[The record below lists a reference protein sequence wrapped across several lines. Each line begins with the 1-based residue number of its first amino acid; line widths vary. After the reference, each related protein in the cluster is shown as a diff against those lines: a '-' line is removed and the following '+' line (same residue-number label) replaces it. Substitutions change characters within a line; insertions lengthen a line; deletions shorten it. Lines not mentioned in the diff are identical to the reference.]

1 MDRMTSMATFV
12 KVVESG
18 GFSAAA
24 RTLSMSP
31 SMVTAHVQSLEE
43 RLGVRLLNRS
53 TRRVSLTEVG
63 HAYYERC
70 LQILADADDA
80 DLIAQAL
87 QSTPRGTLRLNTSIA
102 IPPLLAPVIAEF
114 VALYPEV
121 SINLTMT
128 DRIIDLVEEGFDLAV
143 RNMSVPDSS
152 LVVRRVATYRFVVC
166 GAPGYLATRGIPR
179 QPADLVHHNCLV
191 YSHSGW
197 GNEWR
202 FAGPDGEQ
210 SVAVVGNL
218 QANSDNALRLA
229 AVHARGSRWRR
240 AFCSSMRSN
249 RVVSF
254 RSCPNFCRPSTPS
267 TPSTRIATIFRRR
280 SAASSTSWSSTF
292 MTIPA
297 GPIPADLG
305 YPRSLPWA
313 LPSSKMHR
321 PSARLGWPM
330 TLPPSITNEPTAA
343 IGFLRALPRR
353 RDFASLPDRRR
364 RRAGAAVHGAGANRH
379 RGREPLLSPPEWAA
393 GARAGGRVA
402 RRARA

>member
-31 SMVTAHVQSLEE
+31 SMVTAHIQSLEE
-43 RLGVRLLNRS
+43 RLGIRLLNRS

-80 DLIAQAL
+80 DQIAQAL

-114 VALYPEV
+114 VGLYPEV
-121 SINLTMT
+121 SVNLTMT
-128 DRIIDLVEEGFDLAV
+128 DRMIDLVEEGFDLAV

-166 GAPGYLATRGIPR
+166 GAPGYLAARGIPR
-179 QPADLVHHNCLV
+179 HPADLAHHNCLV
-191 YSHSGW
+191 YSHSAW
-197 GNEWR
+197 GNDWR

-210 SVAVVGNL
+210 SVAVEGNL

-229 AVHARGSRWRR
+229 AVHGQGLALAPSFLLIDEIKSGRLVPVLIEFLQTEHAINAIYPHRHHLSAKVRSFIDLLVKHFHEDPGWADSCRSRL
-240 AFCSSMRSN
+240 AAN
-249 RVVSF
+249 PAVNVAVVADA
-254 RSCPNFCRPSTPS
+254 PPVG
-267 TPSTRIATIFRRR
+267 ALEV
-280 SAASSTSWSSTF
+280 AA
-292 MTIPA
+292 
-297 GPIPADLG
+297 D
-305 YPRSLPWA
+305 
-313 LPSSKMHR
+313 
-321 PSARLGWPM
+321 
-330 TLPPSITNEPTAA
+330 
-343 IGFLRALPRR
+343 
-353 RDFASLPDRRR
+353 D
-364 RRAGAAVHGAGANRH
+364 
-379 RGREPLLSPPEWAA
+379 
-393 GARAGGRVA
+393 VA
-402 RRARA
+402 RRHY

>member
-24 RTLSMSP
+24 RALSMSP

-80 DLIAQAL
+80 DQIAQAL

-121 SINLTMT
+121 SVNLTMT
-128 DRIIDLVEEGFDLAV
+128 DRMIDLVEEGFDLAV

-152 LVVRRVATYRFVVC
+152 LIVRRVATYRFVVC
-166 GAPGYLATRGIPR
+166 GAPSYLAARGTPG
-179 QPADLVHHNCLV
+179 QPADLAEHNCLI
-191 YSHSGW
+191 YSQSAW

-202 FAGPDGEQ
+202 FVGPDGEQ
-210 SVAVVGNL
+210 SITVAGNL

-229 AVHARGSRWRR
+229 AVHGQGLALAPSFLLIDEIKAGRLVPILTEFLQTEHAINAIYPHRHHLSAKVRSFIDVLAKHFHDDPGWADPSHSRV
-240 AFCSSMRSN
+240 A
-249 RVVSF
+249 
-254 RSCPNFCRPSTPS
+254 PK
-267 TPSTRIATIFRRR
+267 
-280 SAASSTSWSSTF
+280 
-292 MTIPA
+292 
-297 GPIPADLG
+297 LG
-305 YPRSLPWA
+305 TAHVENA
-313 LPSSKMHR
+313 LS
-321 PSARLGWPM
+321 PSALGV
-330 TLPPSITNEPTAA
+330 AA
-343 IGFLRALPRR
+343 
-353 RDFASLPDRRR
+353 
-364 RRAGAAVHGAGANRH
+364 
-379 RGREPLLSPPEWAA
+379 E
-393 GARAGGRVA
+393 
-402 RRARA
+402 

>member
-24 RTLSMSP
+24 RTLGMSP

-70 LQILADADDA
+70 LQVLADVEDA
-80 DLIAQAL
+80 DQIAQAL

-114 VALYPEV
+114 VALYPEI

-128 DRIIDLVEEGFDLAV
+128 DRMIDLVEEGFDLAV

-152 LVVRRVATYRFVVC
+152 LVVRRVATYRFVVA
-166 GAPGYLATRGIPR
+166 GAPSYLAARGAPK

-191 YSHSGW
+191 YSHSAW

-202 FAGPDGEQ
+202 FAGPNGEQ
-210 SVAVVGNL
+210 SVTVRGNL

-229 AVHARGSRWRR
+229 AVHGQGLALAPSFLLSDEIKAGRLIPILTEFLQPEHAINAIYAHRHHLSAKVRSFIDLLAKHFHADPAWADPRASRLIAR
-240 AFCSSMRSN
+240 
-249 RVVSF
+249 
-254 RSCPNFCRPSTPS
+254 
-267 TPSTRIATIFRRR
+267 
-280 SAASSTSWSSTF
+280 
-292 MTIPA
+292 IPA
-297 GPIPADLG
+297 AGLRKDGPPAAALG
-305 YPRSLPWA
+305 
-313 LPSSKMHR
+313 
-321 PSARLGWPM
+321 
-330 TLPPSITNEPTAA
+330 IAA
-343 IGFLRALPRR
+343 
-353 RDFASLPDRRR
+353 
-364 RRAGAAVHGAGANRH
+364 
-379 RGREPLLSPPEWAA
+379 E
-393 GARAGGRVA
+393 
-402 RRARA
+402 

>member
-24 RTLSMSP
+24 RTLGMSP

-70 LQILADADDA
+70 LQVLADVEDA
-80 DLIAQAL
+80 DQIAQAL

-114 VALYPEV
+114 VALYPDV

-128 DRIIDLVEEGFDLAV
+128 DRMIDLVEEGFDLAV

-152 LVVRRVATYRFVVC
+152 LVVRRVATYRFVVA
-166 GAPGYLATRGIPR
+166 GAPSYLAARGTPK
-179 QPADLVHHNCLV
+179 QPADLAHHNCLV
-191 YSHSGW
+191 YSHSAW

-202 FAGPDGEQ
+202 FAAPNGEQ
-210 SVAVVGNL
+210 SVTVRGNL

-229 AVHARGSRWRR
+229 AVHGQGLALAPSFLLIDEIKAGRLIPVLTEFLQTENAINAIYPHRHHLSAKVRSLIDLLARHFHTDPAWADPRASRWT
-240 AFCSSMRSN
+240 A
-249 RVVSF
+249 
-254 RSCPNFCRPSTPS
+254 STPAAALRNDGS
-267 TPSTRIATIFRRR
+267 PAAALGIA
-280 SAASSTSWSSTF
+280 A
-292 MTIPA
+292 
-297 GPIPADLG
+297 
-305 YPRSLPWA
+305 
-313 LPSSKMHR
+313 
-321 PSARLGWPM
+321 
-330 TLPPSITNEPTAA
+330 E
-343 IGFLRALPRR
+343 
-353 RDFASLPDRRR
+353 
-364 RRAGAAVHGAGANRH
+364 
-379 RGREPLLSPPEWAA
+379 
-393 GARAGGRVA
+393 
-402 RRARA
+402 

>member
-70 LQILADADDA
+70 LQILAEADDA
-80 DLIAQAL
+80 DQIAQAL
-87 QSTPRGTLRLNTSIA
+87 QSTLRGTLRLNTSIA

-121 SINLTMT
+121 SVSLTMT
-128 DRIIDLVEEGFDLAV
+128 DRMIDLVEEGFDLAV

-166 GAPGYLATRGIPR
+166 GAPDYLAARGIPG
-179 QPADLVHHNCLV
+179 QPADLSHHNCLV
-191 YSHSGW
+191 YSHSAW

-210 SVAVVGNL
+210 SVTVEGNL

-229 AVHARGSRWRR
+229 AVHGQGLALAPSFLLIDHQCDLPASPPSSGEGPQLHRPFGQALPCGPRLGRSVPVPPGRESCRERCCGCRCPARR
-240 AFCSSMRSN
+240 
-249 RVVSF
+249 
-254 RSCPNFCRPSTPS
+254 CPRG
-267 TPSTRIATIFRRR
+267 RRR
-280 SAASSTSWSSTF
+280 
-292 MTIPA
+292 
-297 GPIPADLG
+297 
-305 YPRSLPWA
+305 
-313 LPSSKMHR
+313 
-321 PSARLGWPM
+321 
-330 TLPPSITNEPTAA
+330 
-343 IGFLRALPRR
+343 
-353 RDFASLPDRRR
+353 
-364 RRAGAAVHGAGANRH
+364 
-379 RGREPLLSPPEWAA
+379 
-393 GARAGGRVA
+393 
-402 RRARA
+402 

>member
-1 MDRMTSMATFV
+1 MDRMTSMAAFV

-24 RTLSMSP
+24 RTLGMSP

-70 LQILADADDA
+70 LQVLADVEDA
-80 DLIAQAL
+80 DQIAQAL

-128 DRIIDLVEEGFDLAV
+128 DRMIDLVEEGFDLAV

-152 LVVRRVATYRFVVC
+152 LVVRRVATYRFVVA
-166 GAPGYLATRGIPR
+166 GAPSYLAARGTPK
-179 QPADLVHHNCLV
+179 QPADLAHHNCLV
-191 YSHSGW
+191 YSHSAW

-202 FAGPDGEQ
+202 FAAPNGEQ
-210 SVAVVGNL
+210 SVTVRGNL

-229 AVHARGSRWRR
+229 AVHGQGLALAPSFLLIDEIKAGRLIPVLTEFLQTENAINAIYPHRHHLSAKVRSFIDLLAKHFHTDPAWADPRASRWT
-240 AFCSSMRSN
+240 A
-249 RVVSF
+249 
-254 RSCPNFCRPSTPS
+254 STPAAALRNDGS
-267 TPSTRIATIFRRR
+267 PAAALGIA
-280 SAASSTSWSSTF
+280 A
-292 MTIPA
+292 
-297 GPIPADLG
+297 
-305 YPRSLPWA
+305 
-313 LPSSKMHR
+313 
-321 PSARLGWPM
+321 
-330 TLPPSITNEPTAA
+330 E
-343 IGFLRALPRR
+343 
-353 RDFASLPDRRR
+353 
-364 RRAGAAVHGAGANRH
+364 
-379 RGREPLLSPPEWAA
+379 
-393 GARAGGRVA
+393 
-402 RRARA
+402 

>member
-24 RTLSMSP
+24 RTLGMSP
-31 SMVTAHVQSLEE
+31 SMATAHVQSLEE

-80 DLIAQAL
+80 DQIAQAL

-114 VALYPEV
+114 VALYPEI

-128 DRIIDLVEEGFDLAV
+128 DRMIDLVEEGFDLAV

-152 LVVRRVATYRFVVC
+152 LVVRRIATYRFVVC
-166 GAPGYLATRGIPR
+166 GAPGYLAARGIPR

-191 YSHSGW
+191 YSHSAW

-202 FAGPDGEQ
+202 FAGLEGEQ
-210 SVAVVGNL
+210 SVAVAGNL

-229 AVHARGSRWRR
+229 AVHGQGLALAPSFLLIDEIKSGRLVPVLTEFLQTEHAINAIYPHRHHLSAKVRSFIDLLVKHFHEDPGCADPCRSR
-240 AFCSSMRSN
+240 
-249 RVVSF
+249 
-254 RSCPNFCRPSTPS
+254 P
-267 TPSTRIATIFRRR
+267 
-280 SAASSTSWSSTF
+280 AAKA
-292 MTIPA
+292 P
-297 GPIPADLG
+297 
-305 YPRSLPWA
+305 
-313 LPSSKMHR
+313 
-321 PSARLGWPM
+321 
-330 TLPPSITNEPTAA
+330 
-343 IGFLRALPRR
+343 
-353 RDFASLPDRRR
+353 
-364 RRAGAAVHGAGANRH
+364 AGAAVVADAPPMGALGVAADDVASRH
-379 RGREPLLSPPEWAA
+379 H
-393 GARAGGRVA
+393 
-402 RRARA
+402 